1 MIETKFKQTEVGL
14 IPKDWEVCN
23 IGSIAN
29 NFTGLTYSPNNVSKF
44 GTLVLRSSNIQND
57 VLCFN
62 DNVFVSMHI
71 PDRAKAKLGDV
82 LICVRNGSK
91 ELIGKSALVTAN
103 GMAFG
108 AFMTVLRAQNI
119 NPKFLLFLW
128 RSDFIQKQIKSSL
141 GATINQITNADI
153 KRYIVA
159 LPPAKEQNNI
169 ANVLTDIDS
178 LLLSLDNLIAKKKAI
193 KEGAMQQLLTGKK
206 RLKGFDEPW
215 VEKKIDD
222 LFNLG
227 NGYTPSKNVPA
238 YWING
243 SIPWF
248 RMEDI
253 RTNGRILKD
262 SIQHITPEAVKSGKL
277 FPAFSIILS
286 TTATIGEHALLI
298 ADSLANQQFTF
309 LNRKVNREKMIDI
322 MYFFHYCFILG
333 KWCRDN
339 INEGGLLAVNMDDLK
354 NHIIKMPKSLIEQQA
369 IAQVISNMDSEIS
382 AMEAKRKKYES
393 VKQGMMQ
400 QLLTGKIRLTCT
412 QKREALFYNRTSKRM
427 L

>member
-1 MIETKFKQTEVGL
+1 MIETKFKQTEIGL
-14 IPKDWEVCN
+14 IPEDWKVCN

-62 DNVFVSMHI
+62 NNVFVSMHI

-108 AFMTVLRAQNI
+108 AFMTVLRAQTI

-159 LPPAKEQNNI
+159 LPPPKEQSNI

-178 LLLSLDNLIAKKKAI
+178 LLLALDNLIAKKKSI
-193 KEGAMQQLLTGKK
+193 KEGTMQQLLTGKK
-206 RLKGFDEPW
+206 RLKGFEEPW
-215 VEKKIDD
+215 VEKK
-222 LFNLG
+222 LG
-227 NGYTPSKNVPA
+227 EVVVVKRGVRVVKRQL
-238 YWING
+238 I
-243 SIPWF
+243 
-248 RMEDI
+248 
-253 RTNGRILKD
+253 KD
-262 SIQHITPEAVKSGKL
+262 TL
-277 FPAFSIILS
+277 FPVFQNTTIPLGYFNKNNVKGGTPFVIIGGS
-286 TTATIGEHALLI
+286 AGQIGICETDYWAADDCAYFDCGETMSKKFLYFLLLFHQREIQNNVRCASVPRLDRKALV
-298 ADSLANQQFTF
+298 D
-309 LNRKVNREKMIDI
+309 
-322 MYFFHYCFILG
+322 
-333 KWCRDN
+333 
-339 INEGGLLAVNMDDLK
+339 LLVSVPSPL
-354 NHIIKMPKSLIEQQA
+354 EQQS
-369 IAQVISNMDSEIS
+369 IAQVLTNMDSEIS
-382 AMEAKRKKYES
+382 ALEAKRKKYES

-400 QLLTGKIRLTCT
+400 QLLTGKIRLTSTLKTKNYCFS
-412 QKREALFYNRTSKRM
+412 ELECDYGIVAEP
-427 L
+427 